1 MLGIIINLLKSRFPW
16 THFSSKLYSI
26 TQFSREFYSISPGS
40 GKVFFQS
47 CANNSNVESQLNH
60 CSSSFSFLKPQHP
73 QESSDLFFNPG
84 GFMPYLYSTQI
95 HWRRKWQPTAV
106 LLPGKSHGRRSLVG
120 YRPWGHKESDMTEQL
135 HFHFLSWS
143 NNLQQRRQEYTM
155 KKKQSLQ
162 KVVLWKLNINL

>member
-120 YRPWGHKESDMTEQL
+120 YSPWGHKESDMTERL
-135 HFHFLSWS
+135 HFHLHWDTLGLEGKSRLCMLNRYAS
-143 NNLQQRRQEYTM
+143 D
-155 KKKQSLQ
+155 
-162 KVVLWKLNINL
+162 LWCRESRD